1 MDDAVILA
9 ELLCARLAHDL
20 SGPLG
25 TIAAAVELLGDQD
38 AETRKEALGL
48 AGEAAAEMARRLRYL
63 RAAWGAGAE
72 AQSLASIARLA
83 EGVLGGGRAAL
94 DISRVAGANR
104 PLDGFGRVLMN
115 ALLVAGEALPR
126 GGTIL
131 CAGDADGQIA
141 LQPVGDAAAWPP
153 GLAGLIGG
161 GDPVAMAAEG
171 GPRGIAA
178 PMMMALARREGVTVT
193 LLMGAG
199 VPLLSLAR
207 GAPAPA

>member
-25 TIAAAVELLGDQD
+25 TMAAAVDLLGDPD
-38 AETRKEALGL
+38 AETRREALGL
-48 AGEAAAEMARRLRYL
+48 AGEATAEMTRRLRFL
-63 RAAWGAGAE
+63 RAAWGSGAE
-72 AQSLASIARLA
+72 PHSIASIARLA
-83 EGVLGGGRAAL
+83 EGVLGGGRTTL
-94 DISRVAGANR
+94 DISRVTGPDR

-161 GDPVAMAAEG
+161 GDSLAAAAEG
-171 GPRGIAA
+171 GPRGIAT
-178 PMMMALARREGVTVT
+178 PMMMALARREGATVR

-199 VPLLSLAR
+199 MPLLSLSR
-207 GAPAPA
+207 GDAAPA